1 MRIELDLDAAQ
12 IEALDRLSESENLS
26 REALILQAI
35 QALLSGRAEDR
46 FSKAFNPWDSVGPDG
61 LEFCQTIRR
70 EWQDN
75 A

>member
-1 MRIELDLDAAQ
+1 MRIELELDAAQ
-12 IEALDRLSESENLS
+12 IEAFDRLAESENLF

-46 FSKAFNPWDSVGPDG
+46 FSKAFNLWGSVGPDG
-61 LEFCQTIRR
+61 LEFQQTSRR